1 MIAEIYYITWLN
13 YLGGF
18 EYFPFTAKK
27 EFQVD
32 VLETGQ
38 TRKNIFPG
46 WPNSYGKFADTI
58 DKQTFRISKNSVIV
72 RSQHLSL
79 NQLEALS
86 CIRTSPLVQLVY
98 SRLDRRTVIV
108 DDDSFKKYDEA
119 DKLHTLQFKIFFTDE
134 IPSQRV

>member
-1 MIAEIYYITWLN
+1 MIAEIYYMTWLN
-13 YLGGF
+13 HLGGF

-32 VLETGQ
+32 VLETAQ
-38 TRKNIFPG
+38 TRKNIFPE

-58 DKQTFRISKNSVIV
+58 DKQTFRRSKNSVIV

-79 NQLEALS
+79 NQLESLS
-86 CIRTSPLVQLVY
+86 YIRTSPLVQLVY

-108 DDDSFKKYDEA
+108 DEDSFKKYDEA
-119 DKLHTLQFKIFFTDE
+119 DKLYALQFKISFTDE

>member
-32 VLETGQ
+32 VMETGQ
-38 TRKNIFPG
+38 TRNNVLPS
-46 WPNSYGKFADTI
+46 WPNSYGKNADTI
-58 DKQTFRISKNSVIV
+58 DKQTFRISKNGVIV
-72 RSQHLSL
+72 RSQHLNI

-86 CIRTSPLVQLVY
+86 YIRTSPLVQLVY
-98 SRLDRRTVIV
+98 SRIDRRTVIV
-108 DDDSFKKYDEA
+108 DSDSFRKYDEG
-119 DKLHTLQFKIFFTDE
+119 DKLYTMQFKISFTDE